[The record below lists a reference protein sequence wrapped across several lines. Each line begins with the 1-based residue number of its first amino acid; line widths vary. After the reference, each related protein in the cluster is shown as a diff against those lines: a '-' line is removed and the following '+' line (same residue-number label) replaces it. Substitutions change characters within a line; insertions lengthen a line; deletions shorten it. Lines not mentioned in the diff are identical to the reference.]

1 MADKNKKDED
11 EKNVRVVFPKDATAE
26 SIVDAINNIQ
36 NEWAK
41 RYPERAHRLY
51 PTVFDEAGNRIK

>member
-1 MADKNKKDED
+1 MPDKIKKDED
-11 EKNVRVVFPKDATAE
+11 KKNVRVVFPKDATAE
-26 SIVDAINNIQ
+26 SIADGIKKIQ

-51 PTVFDEAGNRIK
+51 PTVYDEAGNRVK